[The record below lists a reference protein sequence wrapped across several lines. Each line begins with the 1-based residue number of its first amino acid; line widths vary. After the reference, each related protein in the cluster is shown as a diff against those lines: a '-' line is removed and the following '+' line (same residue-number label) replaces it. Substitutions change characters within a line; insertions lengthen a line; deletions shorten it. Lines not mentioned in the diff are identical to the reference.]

1 MKKYIIWQNYNI
13 DLEEEDYKD
22 FLKEYYPDVTSEE
35 EKYYIIEELNSQYFE
50 DERVNLNI
58 LLDDDIIILAD
69 IGLWDGRR
77 RGYKELHSN
86 NIADCLQFAKDCNY
100 GEWFVDSYGNL
111 KSRQT
116 HHDGT
121 HYLLYRAW
129 KKGVTEEQKESVLD
143 GLYNGTISK
152 RTIQRYTEGIGKYIV
167 EVYGWRVKK

>member
-69 IGLWDGRR
+69 IGRWDGRH

-86 NIADCLQFAKDCNY
+86 NIADCLQFAEDCDY
-100 GEWFVDSYGNL
+100 AEWWVDSYGNL
-111 KSRQT
+111 KSRQS

-129 KKGVTEEQKESVLD
+129 KKGVTEKQKESVLEAIRRS
-143 GLYNGTISK
+143 TISQ
-152 RTIQRYTEGIGKYIV
+152 RTLRRYTEGIGKYV
-167 EVYGWRVKK
+167 AEVYGWRVKK